1 MFGKKSLI
9 LLLSFYVVAF
19 GQSERV
25 ISTVKA
31 DGFVLS
37 VKAPRLKTSPEQHSG
52 NTILDYPD
60 YTNPE
65 LAGEFKMPYDE
76 LIIAI
81 PAGSEPKVTIS
92 DVQKKVYANTIL
104 KLNPTITRGEDSTLV
119 TKDLPVTQA
128 KKTANIPAIE
138 VKGTFWFRD
147 FYCVHVK
154 VNLAKYQYSNNSVEE
169 VTGYKLNVSCGKS
182 IASQASPIAIHSD
195 MDKSLR
201 SVIANA
207 NMAEQFRAKPSTIK
221 DDTTG
226 AWINYGASYVKI
238 GVANDGVF
246 RLTKTGLET
255 IGVSASAIDFSTIQ
269 LFDRG
274 VEVPVYVPA
283 ANDYVEFYGHKNYNP
298 ISCRIINPDSLPYNE
313 YMNHY
318 TDTTYYF
325 LTWGAK
331 AGLRTGAVDG
341 TPLALVTDTL
351 NYYHELNHYEK
362 DSIYQE
368 VSVDDLQNQDPTR
381 QESKSTFDNYL
392 YFNWGSYADLKYN
405 FNTTDLIAGKKA
417 IVYARLLSSGSS
429 AAKNSHT
436 VSFGLKT
443 NLAVAADTN
452 IYYLNKLSSFDR
464 NQRFILGG
472 KFPSDSL
479 KAGKNT
485 LVVRNYDNGT
495 FPNHMLFDW
504 YEVEYPRTIKATN
517 DTLYFEIRDSSV
529 AVQKRNVK
537 IANVTSAVAN
547 LLLYR
552 VKPSV
557 ARITNFVKSGSDV
570 VFVDSMGIG
579 YAYYLCASAN
589 VKTPDF
595 LQKKQF
601 ANLRS
606 SSRKADYIGIT
617 HPSLYTAASS
627 YVSFIRQTYKN
638 ADNTPVDTALVLV
651 GDIFDEFAYGYPD
664 PASIRSFLQCAS
676 AYWQAPMPSSLCL
689 IGSACYDYKR
699 NYYRMKHTE
708 VNTNLVPSY
717 GEPVSDA
724 WYTMWNTTD
733 APLVQQMLFGRLPS
747 RTPAELSHYL
757 SKHQNYV
764 NQRADVW
771 NKRAIFFSGG
781 NGNDSLQLSQLKLV
795 NDIIS
800 EQYAQPAPLA
810 LSYDHFYKTYSPSTD
825 FGPFEA
831 LYVRRS
837 IEKGGL
843 FISYIGHSGTRTW
856 DNSIDNPDQLL
867 NTSTAI
873 GKSPMV
879 TDFGCSTNKFAEP
892 DVESFGGLF
901 VDSGQTIAYIGNT
914 SLGFS
919 PTSTTIPIL
928 FYAKILADT
937 VTKISQAHFDAKMQM
952 FSIFGKSGW
961 YRVFAMTNTLLG
973 DPLVKIALPTKPNMT
988 LSSSDIA
995 LLNES
1000 PNDQMDTLGVK
1011 IHYYNYG
1018 TVINDSCTV
1027 KIVHSYTHLNRD
1039 TVITSLQRVKIPGYS
1054 DSLTVYV
1061 PVKNAPGTHTLT
1073 VQLDPNA
1080 VLDELYK
1087 DDNTQTTTFYVASLS
1102 LKPLSFSDYSA
1113 AINPSVKILNTT
1125 SAVTSIKPEIVVQYD
1140 TVATFSS
1147 SAKTTFNT
1155 AWDTVFTKI
1164 SFPGIA
1170 NRRYW
1175 TRYSI
1180 YASDTLWS
1188 NIAPIYKTDKDAS
1201 FLLQDKVSFSH
1212 MDNAHMIFDN
1222 GFKIGKDSIFI
1233 RVESAGGDY
1242 SKYGS
1247 IKKNDINVLDNT
1259 FGWGVGLAVFNSA
1272 TLALDTAKAFNYGDD
1287 STEVSGLLSM
1297 ISKIVAGKIVCMC
1310 VINDATTGNN
1320 LTSAQLTTIKNTIK
1334 NTFGDTLFAKI
1345 GYREPWVMI
1354 AQKGLAKPLYAKKEA
1369 ASYAAILE
1377 YDTVFVVNNETGS
1390 FQTPMLS
1397 KTGKLQD
1404 FQITATVPSG
1414 STLHVRPVVA
1424 NTSGKVD
1431 TLTALTLANP
1441 SANTYTADI
1450 SSISTTT
1457 YPQVGLLTDMSLAAD
1472 GTSPVISS
1480 FALRYTGLPELGINY
1495 QGVVLPSDT
1504 VYIGKSTTLNII
1516 AANAGDVAAD
1526 SVRITVRELP
1536 ADSVLD
1542 SRVITSFGAES
1553 KVKYTLNYE
1562 PALGAAD
1569 RKFVVSIDPE
1579 NKITEYY
1586 KDNNAFTLPFY
1597 VAVDTV
1603 LKPSLAVKFDGSSV
1617 FENDF
1622 VSSSPEIKVELTDP
1636 SLEQVDTTYA
1646 RVSFKMYLD
1655 GNLIEYANP
1664 NLSFTYSNANPKL
1677 TAHYKPTLLS
1687 GDHVL
1692 KIQALGLN
1700 LKDTALSTT
1709 NFVVNDDFVVTSV
1722 YNYPNPAKNITNF
1735 TFHISRMPDDLSI
1748 RIYTV
1753 AGRLIRTIKPTI
1765 SDLKIGFNKN
1775 IVWDCRDEDGDIIAN
1790 GVYLYK
1796 IKLVKDGK
1804 SVTSI
1809 HKLAIIK

>member
-1 MFGKKSLI
+1 MFVKKSFI
-9 LLLSFYVVAF
+9 LLLALYMVAF

-25 ISTVKA
+25 VPTVKT
-31 DGFVLS
+31 DGFELS
-37 VKAPRLKTSPEQHSG
+37 VKAPRLRTAPEQHNG

-65 LAGEFKMPYDE
+65 FAGEFKMPYDE

-81 PAGSEPKVTIS
+81 PAGSEPKVTIT
-92 DVQKKVYANTIL
+92 DVQKRVYANTIL
-104 KLNPTITRGEDSTLV
+104 KLNPTLTRGEDSALV
-119 TKDLPVTQA
+119 AKEIPMTQA
-128 KKTANIPAIE
+128 KRAVNIPAVE

-147 FYCVHVK
+147 FYCVHVR
-154 VNLAKYQYSNNSVEE
+154 VNLAKYQYANNSVEE
-169 VTGYKLNVSCGKS
+169 VTNYKLNISCGKN
-182 IASQASPIAIHSD
+182 IASQSSPIAIHSE

-207 NMAEQFRAKPSTIK
+207 AMAEQFRAKPSIIK
-221 DDTTG
+221 GDTTG

-238 GVANDGVF
+238 GVANDGVY
-246 RLTKTGLET
+246 RLTKSALET
-255 IGVSASAIDFSTIQ
+255 LGVSTTAIDFSTIQ

-274 VEVPVYVPA
+274 VEVPVYIPV

-298 ISCRIINPDSLPYNE
+298 IPCRIINPDSLPYNE

-325 LTWGAK
+325 LTWGSK
-331 AGLRTGAVDG
+331 AGIRTNAVDA
-341 TPLALVTDTL
+341 TPFTGLTDTL
-351 NYYHELNHYEK
+351 NYYHELIHYEK

-392 YFNWGSYADLKYN
+392 YFEWNTSLDLRYN
-405 FNTTDLIAGKKA
+405 FITSDLIAGKKA
-417 IVYARLLSSGSS
+417 GVYARLLSSGSS
-429 AAKNSHT
+429 VAKNSHT

-443 NLAVAADTN
+443 NVAATADTN
-452 IYYLNKLSSFDR
+452 IFYLNKLSTFDR
-464 NQRFILGG
+464 NQRFLLGG
-472 KFPSDSL
+472 QFPSDSL

-485 LVVRNYDNGT
+485 IVVRNYDNGT

-517 DTLYFEIRDSSV
+517 DTLYFEIRDSSI

-537 IANVTSAVAN
+537 IANIASSVSNV
-547 LLLYR
+547 LIYR

-557 ARITNFVKSGSDV
+557 ARITNFVKSGSDII
-570 VFVDSMGIG
+570 FGDSMGIG
-579 YAYYLCASAN
+579 YSYYVCTTSL
-589 VKTPDF
+589 VKAPEY

-601 ANLRS
+601 VNLRS

-617 HPSLYTAASS
+617 HPSLYATALS
-627 YVSFIRQTYKN
+627 YVSFIRQSYKN
-638 ADNTPVDTALVLV
+638 ADNSPLDTALILV
-651 GDIFDEFAYGYPD
+651 GDVFDEFAFGYPD

-676 AYWQAPMPSSLCL
+676 SYWQGPMPSSLCL
-689 IGSACYDYKR
+689 MGSACYDYKR
-699 NYYRMKHTE
+699 IYYRMKHTE
-708 VNTNLVPSY
+708 VNTNLVPAY

-724 WYTMWNTTD
+724 WYTMWNP
-733 APLVQQMLFGRLPS
+733 AEPLVQQMLFGRLPA
-747 RTPAELSHYL
+747 RTPAELNHYL
-757 SKHQNYV
+757 TKHQNYIH
-764 NQRADVW
+764 QRLDVW

-781 NGNDSLQLSQLKLV
+781 NGKDSLQLAQLKLV

-800 EQYAQPAPLA
+800 EEYAKPAPLA
-810 LSYDHFYKTYSPSTD
+810 LSYDHFYKTYSPLSD
-825 FGPFEA
+825 FGPYEA

-856 DNSIDNPDQLL
+856 DNSIDMPDQLL
-867 NTSTAI
+867 NTSAAI
-873 GKSPMV
+873 GKYPMV

-892 DVESFGGLF
+892 DVDSFGGLF
-901 VDSGQTIAYIGNT
+901 VNSGQTIAYLGNT

-919 PTSTTIPIL
+919 PTSTTVPIL
-928 FYAKILADT
+928 FYENILADSI
-937 VTKISQAHFDAKMQM
+937 TKISEAHFTAKMKM
-952 FSIFGKSGW
+952 FNLFGKSGW
-961 YRVFAMTNTLLG
+961 YKIFAMTNTLLG
-973 DPLVKIALPTKPNMT
+973 DPLIKIALPSKPNMT
-988 LSSSDIA
+988 LSSSDIS
-995 LLNES
+995 LVNNS
-1000 PNDQMDTLGVK
+1000 PNDQMDSLGVK
-1011 IHYYNYG
+1011 VHYFNYG
-1018 TVINDSCTV
+1018 IVTGDSCTV
-1027 KIVHSYTHLNRD
+1027 KIIHGYTHANRD
-1039 TVITSLQRVKIPGYS
+1039 TLVATLLKVKMPDFS

-1061 PVKNAPGTHTLT
+1061 PVKNSPGEHTLQ
-1073 VQLDPNA
+1073 VQLDPDGL
-1080 VLDELYK
+1080 LDEMYK
-1087 DDNTQTTTFYVASLS
+1087 DDNQQNFNFYVASLS
-1102 LKPLSFSDYSA
+1102 LKPLNVNEYSA
-1113 AINPSVKILNTT
+1113 AIIPSVKILNTT
-1125 SAVTSIKPEIVVQYD
+1125 SEVPYLQPKIIIQYD

-1147 SAKTTFNT
+1147 PARVTKDTT
-1155 AWDTVFTKI
+1155 WDIIYTKI
-1164 SFPGIA
+1164 NFPGLA

-1180 YASDTLWS
+1180 DASDTLWS
-1188 NIAPIYKTDKDAS
+1188 NVAPIYKADKDAA
-1201 FLLQDKVSFSH
+1201 FLLQDKTSFSQMENSH
-1212 MDNAHMIFDN
+1212 MTFDN
-1222 GFKIGKDSIFI
+1222 GFKIGKDSVFI
-1233 RVESAGGDY
+1233 RIESAGGDF

-1247 IKKNDINVLDNT
+1247 VKKNDKNVLDNT
-1259 FGWGVGLAVFNSA
+1259 FGWGVGLAVFNPA
-1272 TLALDTAKAFNYGDD
+1272 TLAVENARAYNYGDD
-1287 STEVSGLLSM
+1287 SSAVSELISA
-1297 ISKIVAGKIVCMC
+1297 ISKIETGKIVCMC
-1310 VINDATTGNN
+1310 VINDAITGNN
-1320 LTSAQLTTIKNTIK
+1320 LIPAQLTLIKNTIK

-1345 GYREPWVMI
+1345 GYREPWVML
-1354 AQKGLAKPLYAKKEA
+1354 AQKGLARPLYAKKEV
-1369 ASYAAILE
+1369 SSLQAILA

-1397 KTGKLQD
+1397 KTGKLQNL
-1404 FQITATVPSG
+1404 QITASVPTG
-1414 STLHVRPVVA
+1414 ATLQVRPIVA
-1424 NTSGKVD
+1424 NTAGKVD
-1431 TLTALTLANP
+1431 TLTALALENP
-1441 SANTYTADI
+1441 SSNTYNADI
-1450 SSISTTT
+1450 RSINTTT
-1457 YPQVGLLTDMSLAAD
+1457 YPKVGFLSEMALAAN

-1480 FALRYTGLPELGINY
+1480 FALQYTGLPELGINY

-1504 VYIGKSTTLNII
+1504 VYIGKPATLNII

-1526 SVRITVRELP
+1526 SVRITVKELP
-1536 ADSVLD
+1536 ADSILD
-1542 SRVITSFGAES
+1542 SRVIPSFAAES
-1553 KVKYTLNYE
+1553 KVKYSLNYE
-1562 PALGAAD
+1562 PSLGSAN
-1569 RKFVVSIDPE
+1569 RKFVVSVDPE

-1586 KDNNAFTLPFY
+1586 KDNNTFTLPFY
-1597 VAVDTV
+1597 VAVDTA
-1603 LKPSLAVKFDGSSV
+1603 LKPSLNVKFDGSSV

-1622 VSSSPEIKVELTDP
+1622 VSSTPEIKVELNDP

-1692 KIQALGLN
+1692 RIQALGLN
-1700 LKDTALSTT
+1700 LKDTALSTI
-1709 NFVVNDDFVVTSV
+1709 NFVVNDDFLVTSV

-1735 TFHISRMPDDLSI
+1735 TFHISQVPDELSI

-1753 AGRLIRTIKPTI
+1753 AGRLIKTIKPAI

-1790 GVYLYK
+1790 GVYFYK

-1804 SVTSI
+1804 SLTSV

>member
-1 MFGKKSLI
+1 MFGKKSFI
-9 LLLSFYVVAF
+9 LLLCFYAVAF
-19 GQSERV
+19 GQSARV
-25 ISTVKA
+25 VSAAKG
-31 DGFVLS
+31 DGFELS
-37 VKAPRLKTSPEQHSG
+37 VKAPRLKTSQEQHNG

-65 LAGEFKMPYDE
+65 LTGEFKMPYDE

-92 DVQKKVYANTIL
+92 DIQKKVYANTIL
-104 KLNPTITRGEDSTLV
+104 KLNPALIRGEDSSIV
-119 TKDLPVTQA
+119 AKDVPMTQA
-128 KKTANIPAIE
+128 KKTVNVPAVE
-138 VKGTFWFRD
+138 VKGTFWFRE

-169 VTGYKLNVSCGKS
+169 VTGYKLQVSCGKS
-182 IASQASPIAIHSD
+182 IASTASPIAIHSD

-201 SVIANA
+201 STIANA
-207 NMAEQFRAKPSTIK
+207 GMAEQFRAKPAAIK

-226 AWINYGASYVKI
+226 TWINYGASYVKI
-238 GVANDGVF
+238 GVGNDGIY
-246 RLTKTGLET
+246 RLTKTALEAL
-255 IGVSASAIDFSTIQ
+255 GVTTSAIDFSTVQ

-298 ISCRIINPDSLPYNE
+298 ISCRSINPDSLPYNE
-313 YMNHY
+313 YMNRY

-331 AGLRTGAVDG
+331 AGLRTGTVDG
-341 TPLALVTDTL
+341 TPLPGTTDTL
-351 NYYHELNHYEK
+351 NYYHELIHYER

-381 QESKSTFDNYL
+381 QESKSTFDSYL
-392 YFNWGSYADLKYN
+392 YFDWKVPLNLSYN
-405 FNTTDLIAGKKA
+405 FTTTDLIVGKKA
-417 IVYARLLSSGSS
+417 GVYARLLSSGSS
-429 AAKNSHT
+429 VAKNSHT
-436 VSFGLKT
+436 VSFGLKS
-443 NLAVAADTN
+443 NLGVASDTN
-452 IYYLNKLSSFDR
+452 MFYLNKLSSFDR
-464 NQRFILGG
+464 NQRFIMGG
-472 KFPSDSL
+472 QFPSDSL
-479 KAGKNT
+479 RVGKNT
-485 LVVRNYDNGT
+485 IIVRNYNNGT

-517 DTLYFEIRDSSV
+517 DTLYFAIRDSSV

-537 IANVTSAVAN
+537 IANVTSGTSN
-547 LLLYR
+547 LVLYR
-552 VKPSV
+552 IKPSI

-570 VFVDSMGIG
+570 VFVDSMGVG
-579 YAYYLCASAN
+579 YAYYLC
-589 VKTPDF
+589 TPSNIKSPEY
-595 LQKKQF
+595 LQKKKF
-601 ANLRS
+601 ANLRN
-606 SSRKADYIGIT
+606 SSRKADYLAIT
-617 HPSLYTAASS
+617 HPSLYATALS
-627 YVSFIRQTYKN
+627 YVSFIRQSYKN
-638 ADNTPVDTALVLV
+638 ADNSPLDTALVLI
-651 GDIFDEFAYGYPD
+651 GDIFDEFAFGYPD
-664 PASIRSFLQCAS
+664 PASIRSFLQCAAS
-676 AYWQAPMPSSLCL
+676 YWQAPMPSNLCL

-699 NYYRMKHTE
+699 NFYRMKHSE
-708 VNTNLVPSY
+708 VNTNLVPAF
-717 GEPVSDA
+717 GEPVTDA
-724 WYTMWNTTD
+724 WYTMWN
-733 APLVQQMLFGRLPS
+733 ANEPLVQQMLFGRLPS
-747 RTPAELSHYL
+747 RTPDELSHYL
-757 SKHQNYV
+757 TKHQNYL
-764 NQRADVW
+764 NQRADIW

-781 NGNDSLQLSQLKLV
+781 DGKDSLQLAQLKLV
-795 NDIIS
+795 NDIIA
-800 EQYAQPAPLA
+800 EQYALPAPLA
-810 LSYDHFYKTYSPSTD
+810 LSYDHFYKTYLPMSD
-825 FGPFEA
+825 FGPFPA

-873 GKSPMV
+873 GKNPMV

-901 VDSGQTIAYIGNT
+901 VNAGQTIAYIGNT

-919 PTSTTIPIL
+919 PTSTTVPIL
-928 FYAKILADT
+928 FYGKILNDT
-937 VTKISQAHFDAKMQM
+937 VTKISQAHFEAKMEM
-952 FSIFGKSGW
+952 FNIFGKSGW

-973 DPLVKIALPTKPNMT
+973 DPMVRIDLPTKPNMT
-988 LSSSDIA
+988 LSSSDIS
-995 LLNES
+995 LMNEL
-1000 PNDQMDTLGVK
+1000 PNDQMDSLGIKV
-1011 IHYYNYG
+1011 HYFNYG

-1027 KIVHSYTHLNRD
+1027 KLVHSYTHANRD
-1039 TVITSLQRVKIPGYS
+1039 TVVTLLKRVKIPGYS

-1061 PVKNAPGTHTLT
+1061 PVKNSPGDHTLR
-1073 VQLDPNA
+1073 VQIDPDGL
-1080 VLDELYK
+1080 LDELFK
-1087 DDNTQTTTFYVASLS
+1087 DDNQQTYNFYVASLS
-1102 LKPLSFSDYSA
+1102 LKPLSASDYTA
-1113 AINPSVKILNTT
+1113 AINPSIKILNATT
-1125 SAVTSIKPEIVVQYD
+1125 KGTYSEPKIVIQYD
-1140 TVATFSS
+1140 TVSTFTS
-1147 SAKTTFNT
+1147 SAKTTSDT
-1155 AWDTVFTKI
+1155 LWDTIYTKI
-1164 SFPGIA
+1164 SFSKLTKG
-1170 NRRYW
+1170 RYW
-1175 TRYSI
+1175 TRYGI
-1180 YASDTLWS
+1180 KDVDTLWS
-1188 NIAPIYKTDKDAS
+1188 NVVPIYKTDKDAS
-1201 FLLQDKVSFSH
+1201 FLLQDKTSFSR
-1212 MDNAHMIFDN
+1212 MDNNHMVFDN

-1233 RVESAGGDY
+1233 RIESAGGDF
-1242 SKYGS
+1242 SKQGS
-1247 IKKNDINVLDNT
+1247 VKKNDINVLDNT

-1287 STEVSGLLSM
+1287 STEVSGLLSL
-1297 ISKIVAGKIVCMC
+1297 ISKIDTGKIVCMC

-1320 LTSAQLTTIKNTIK
+1320 LTYAQLTNIRNAIKT
-1334 NTFGDTLFAKI
+1334 TFGDTLFAKL
-1345 GYREPWVMI
+1345 GYREPWVML
-1354 AQKGLAKPLYAKKEA
+1354 AKKGLARPLYAKKEA
-1369 ASYAAILE
+1369 STLQAILE

-1397 KTGKLQD
+1397 KTGRLQD
-1404 FQITATVPSG
+1404 LQISATVPSG
-1414 STLHVRPVVA
+1414 TALHVRPLVA

-1441 SANTYTADI
+1441 STNTYTADI
-1450 SSISTTT
+1450 SSINTTT
-1457 YPQVGLLTDMSLAAD
+1457 YPQVGFLSDLALAAN
-1472 GTSPVISS
+1472 GLSPVVSS
-1480 FALRYTGLPELGINY
+1480 FALRYSGLPELGINY
-1495 QGVVLPSDT
+1495 QGVVLSSDT
-1504 VYIGKSTTLNII
+1504 LYIGKSTTLNII

-1536 ADSVLD
+1536 ADTVID
-1542 SRVITSFGAES
+1542 SRVITSFAAES
-1553 KVKYTLNYE
+1553 KIKYALNYQ
-1562 PALGAAD
+1562 PSLGTAN
-1569 RKFVVSIDPE
+1569 RKFVVNIDPE
-1579 NKITEYY
+1579 NKVTEYY
-1586 KDNNAFTLPFY
+1586 KDNNTFTLPFY
-1597 VAVDTV
+1597 VAVDTA

-1700 LKDTALSTT
+1700 LKDTAVSTI

-1753 AGRLIRTIKPTI
+1753 AGRLIKTIKPSI

-1790 GVYLYK
+1790 GVYFYK

-1804 SVTSI
+1804 SLTSI

>member
-1 MFGKKSLI
+1 MFGKKTLI
-9 LLLSFYVVAF
+9 LLISFYVVAF

-25 ISTVKA
+25 VPTVKS
-31 DGFVLS
+31 DGFELS
-37 VKAPRLKTSPEQHSG
+37 VKAPRLKISPEQHNG
-52 NTILDYPD
+52 NTILDYID
-60 YTNPE
+60 YANPE
-65 LAGEFKMPYDE
+65 LSGEFKMPYDE

-81 PAGSEPKVTIS
+81 PAGSEPRVTLS
-92 DVQKKVYANTIL
+92 DVQKKVYSNTIL
-104 KLNPTITRGEDSTLV
+104 KLNPTLTRGEDSTLV
-119 TKDLPVTQA
+119 AKDIPITQA
-128 KKTANIPAIE
+128 KKTLSVPAIE

-147 FYCVHVK
+147 FYCVHVR

-169 VTGYKLNVSCGKS
+169 VTGYNLNVSCGKS

-207 NMAEQFRAKPSTIK
+207 AMAEQFRAKPAVVK

-226 AWINYGASYVKI
+226 TWINYGASYVKI
-238 GVANDGVF
+238 GAANDGIYRV
-246 RLTKTGLET
+246 TKSALET
-255 IGVSASAIDFSTIQ
+255 LGISTSAIDFSTVQ
-269 LFDRG
+269 VFDRG
-274 VEVPVYVPA
+274 TEVPVYIPA

-298 ISCRIINPDSLPYNE
+298 ISCRTINPDSLPYNE

-331 AGLRTGAVDG
+331 TGARTTAIDG
-341 TPLALVTDTL
+341 APLTGVTDTL
-351 NYYHELNHYEK
+351 NYYHELIHYEK

-381 QESKSTFDNYL
+381 QESKSTFDTYL
-392 YFNWGSYADLKYN
+392 YFNWGSYSDLKYN
-405 FNTTDLIAGKKA
+405 FNTADLIAGKKA
-417 IVYARLLSSGSS
+417 GVYARLLSSGSS
-429 AAKNSHT
+429 LAKNSHT

-443 NLAVAADTN
+443 NVAAATDTN

-472 KFPSDSL
+472 QFPSDSL

-485 LVVRNYDNGT
+485 IVVRNYDNGT

-529 AVQKRNVK
+529 AIRKHNVK
-537 IANVTSAVAN
+537 IANVTSAVSN

-570 VFVDSMGIG
+570 VFVDSMGLG
-579 YAYYLCASAN
+579 YAYYICSAAN
-589 VKTPDF
+589 VKTPEY
-595 LQKKQF
+595 LQKKHF

-617 HPSLYTAASS
+617 HPSLYSTALG
-627 YVSFIRQTYKN
+627 YVSFIKQSYKN
-638 ADNTPVDTALVLV
+638 ADNTPVDTALILID
-651 GDIFDEFAYGYPD
+651 DIFDEFAFGYPD
-664 PASIRSFLQCAS
+664 PASIRSFLQSAS
-676 AYWQAPMPSSLCL
+676 SYWQAPMPSSLCL

-699 NYYRMKHTE
+699 NYYRMKHSE
-708 VNTNLVPSY
+708 VNTNLVPAY

-724 WYTMWNTTD
+724 WYTMWNTD
-733 APLVQQMLFGRLPS
+733 APLVQQMLFGRLPA
-747 RTPAELSHYL
+747 RTPIELNHYL
-757 SKHQNYV
+757 VKHQNYI
-764 NQRADVW
+764 NQRADIW

-781 NGNDSLQLSQLKLV
+781 NGNDSLQLAQLKMV
-795 NDIIS
+795 NDIIA
-800 EQYAQPAPLA
+800 EQYALPPPLA

-825 FGPFEA
+825 FGPYSA

-837 IEKGGL
+837 IEQGGL

-867 NTSTAI
+867 NTCKAI
-873 GKSPMV
+873 GKNSMV

-892 DVESFGGLF
+892 DVDSFGGMF
-901 VDSGQTIAYIGNT
+901 VDSGQAIAYIGNT

-919 PTSTTIPIL
+919 PTSTTVPIL
-928 FYAKILADT
+928 FYENILADT
-937 VTKISQAHFDAKMQM
+937 IIKISQAHFTAKMRM
-952 FSIFGKSGW
+952 FNIFGKSGW

-988 LSSSDIA
+988 LSSSDIS
-995 LLNES
+995 LLNNS
-1000 PNDQMDTLGVK
+1000 PNDQMDSIGVN
-1011 IHYYNYG
+1011 IRYFNYG

-1027 KIVHSYTHLNRD
+1027 KLVHSYTYSNRD
-1039 TVITSLQRVKIPGYS
+1039 TVVTLFRRVKIPGFT
-1054 DSLTVYV
+1054 DSLIVYV
-1061 PVKNAPGTHTLT
+1061 PGKNTAGEHTLS
-1073 VQLDPNA
+1073 VQLDPNSQI
-1080 VLDELYK
+1080 DELYK
-1087 DDNTQTTTFYVASLS
+1087 DDNQQSYNFYVASLS
-1102 LKPLSFSDYSA
+1102 LKPLSLNDYSA
-1113 AINPSVKILNTT
+1113 AINPSIKILNTT
-1125 SAVTSIKPEIVVQYD
+1125 SKVSYLQPKIIIQYD
-1140 TVATFSS
+1140 TVANFSS
-1147 SAKTTFNT
+1147 PARVTKDTT
-1155 AWDTVFTKI
+1155 WDTIYTKI
-1164 SFPGIA
+1164 NFSNIA
-1170 NRRYW
+1170 SGRYW
-1175 TRYSI
+1175 ARFSVNAT
-1180 YASDTLWS
+1180 DTLWS
-1188 NIAPIYKTDKDAS
+1188 NVAPIYKSDRNAS
-1201 FLLQDKVSFSH
+1201 FLLQDKVSFSR
-1212 MDNAHMIFDN
+1212 MENAHMLFDN
-1222 GFKIGKDSIFI
+1222 GFKISKDSVFVRI
-1233 RVESAGGDY
+1233 ESAGGDY

-1247 IKKNDINVLDNT
+1247 IKKNDVNLLDNT

-1272 TLALDTAKAFNYGDD
+1272 TLALESAKSYNYGDD
-1287 STEVSGLLSM
+1287 TSEVSKLISS
-1297 ISKIVAGKIVCMC
+1297 ISKIDTGKIVCMC
-1310 VINDATTGNN
+1310 VINDGTGYGSI
-1320 LTSAQLTTIKNTIK
+1320 TSTQLSNIRNTIK
-1334 NTFGDTLFAKI
+1334 TAFGDTLFTKI

-1354 AQKGLAKPLYAKKEA
+1354 AKKGQARPLFAKKEA
-1369 ASYAAILE
+1369 STYTAILV

-1404 FQITATVPSG
+1404 LQITATVPSG
-1414 STLHVRPVVA
+1414 AAFQVRPVVA
-1424 NTSGKVD
+1424 NAVGKVD
-1431 TLTALTLANP
+1431 TLTAITLTNP
-1441 SANTYTADI
+1441 STNNYTADI
-1450 SSISTTT
+1450 SSINTTT
-1457 YPQVGLLTDMSLAAD
+1457 YPQVGFLSDISLAAN
-1472 GTSPVISS
+1472 GTSPVISA
-1480 FALRYTGLPELGINY
+1480 FALRYAGLPELGINY

-1526 SVRITVRELP
+1526 SVRITVKELP

-1542 SRVITSFGAES
+1542 SRVIASFAAES
-1553 KVKYTLNYE
+1553 KIKYSLNYQ

-1569 RKFVVSIDPE
+1569 RKIVVSIDPE
-1579 NKITEYY
+1579 NKIPEYY
-1586 KDNNAFTLPFY
+1586 KDNNSYSMPFY
-1597 VAVDTV
+1597 VAVDTA

-1622 VSSSPEIKVELTDP
+1622 VSSSPEIKVELNDP

-1687 GDHVL
+1687 GEHIL

-1700 LKDTALSTT
+1700 LKDTAISTT

-1748 RIYTV
+1748 RIFTV
-1753 AGRLIRTIKPTI
+1753 AGRLIKTIKPAI

-1790 GVYLYK
+1790 GVYFYK

-1804 SVTSI
+1804 SLTSV